1 MMIKKSQNVIDLE
14 SQLQSWVITSAQEC
28 YPVLGN
34 NFSTRILPF
43 LGFTEVNGHHQRN
56 SM

>member
-1 MMIKKSQNVIDLE
+1 MIDLE
-14 SQLQSWVITSAQEC
+14 SQLQSWVIASAQEC